1 MGSRFAARLALA
13 LAPAA
18 AVLASCGGLPSRGFE
33 SSGAGPAAP
42 SALGTLNLRASD
54 DPTVR
59 GARLVPANLDEARSW
74 GVESGGAVRAV
85 VAGLRLLS
93 SPGGAVVAADDRLP
107 ASPSSVVE
115 LPERLGGGF
124 VMALGTHLW
133 RSETWL
139 GIATP
144 SFTLSAPISELMVG
158 LDRLYLRA
166 GQGPLVAV
174 DPRTGASVDLGP
186 LPASPRVVSVAAL
199 DAWRAIA
206 VADLRGTL
214 VTVDAGSS
222 WRPVR
227 LPIEPARAAA
237 LAAPADAFAVGG
249 VDGSRTMQW
258 WEVLPDGQASWLAS
272 GASPPSAAAA
282 LERGTGNPLPNALPL
297 GSRSLEAAIED
308 GWPLTDGTVL
318 VARDGF
324 LVRVRLS
331 DGAVVETAANAFALN
346 PARCHPISLARPDDR
361 GAFGFVCGET
371 HGRTGVFRWDAETSR
386 LVELRRFDAPREVL
400 ASGNGALAVRG
411 PCARALDAR
420 GGDDALCVMTPNGN
434 WSELRVSGAAGTSA
448 NALEG
453 ARVVVLSN
461 GRVALIRPP
470 QAGDLSSGRLTLT
483 RGSTDTSA
491 STDVPLHMEPAA
503 PDLARVLRFG
513 VWMEGFEER
522 RPGVL
527 GGWIDAAGS
536 VLGVEIALDGEVR
549 VGEYIRDAG
558 SPIVSGRWGFGWAP
572 SGGGFE
578 TTDGGMI
585 WTKEIALPAPITE
598 SRVGR
603 DRSCGPVG
611 CVLAGWLRVGW
622 GVVEGPPERD
632 PPPARPR
639 AARRALNLTLD
650 CLDRAPTNASPGGD
664 GAAAVLSPGQ
674 GATRAG
680 APSRAPLRGLGSS
693 SLPGVVTEFRAFAG
707 RAGAPLRSGELG
719 LSIDVSHV
727 LDRGPRARALGRVQ
741 VWGPSSGDWDT
752 SGHWQ
757 VLWSPPWPSSSGSA
771 SDPRSSAVAPAPW
784 PSLEVAARTLGS
796 AVALPPAWSIVP
808 GDDSDHALI
817 IERRITLGGSSGGAG
832 GLLMLATLEADHA
845 PVDVHRS
852 GGEPWPDLQGA
863 VRAGGRWYVATSQ
876 GSGELAATVVWF
888 LDGTVAREI
897 GRVPRVAPEVSGPV
911 RLARRAGSAGPN
923 TAVGLVATGP
933 DADGGER
940 GASLWVSSFDPEAR
954 TFGDPEL
961 LAPADLSDRAVT
973 LCTGDDGG
981 WEIETAFPG
990 SIDVGVG
997 AAWRSRLQ
1005 AGLARL
1011 RISRGTACVDD
1022 VFGSTDAISAHA
1034 EEAFRRGLAPGA
1046 SPGGWGEGV
1055 RTITATVVT
1064 DRARAHLRCRI
1075 PSR

>member
-308 GWPLTDGTVL
+308 GWPLTDGTAL

-386 LVELRRFDAPREVL
+386 LVELRRFD
-400 ASGNGALAVRG
+400 
-411 PCARALDAR
+411 
-420 GGDDALCVMTPNGN
+420 
-434 WSELRVSGAAGTSA
+434 
-448 NALEG
+448 
-453 ARVVVLSN
+453 
-461 GRVALIRPP
+461 
-470 QAGDLSSGRLTLT
+470 
-483 RGSTDTSA
+483 
-491 STDVPLHMEPAA
+491 
-503 PDLARVLRFG
+503 
-513 VWMEGFEER
+513 
-522 RPGVL
+522 
-527 GGWIDAAGS
+527 
-536 VLGVEIALDGEVR
+536 
-549 VGEYIRDAG
+549 
-558 SPIVSGRWGFGWAP
+558 
-572 SGGGFE
+572 
-578 TTDGGMI
+578 
-585 WTKEIALPAPITE
+585 
-598 SRVGR
+598 
-603 DRSCGPVG
+603 
-611 CVLAGWLRVGW
+611 
-622 GVVEGPPERD
+622 
-632 PPPARPR
+632 
-639 AARRALNLTLD
+639 
-650 CLDRAPTNASPGGD
+650 
-664 GAAAVLSPGQ
+664 
-674 GATRAG
+674 
-680 APSRAPLRGLGSS
+680 
-693 SLPGVVTEFRAFAG
+693 
-707 RAGAPLRSGELG
+707 
-719 LSIDVSHV
+719 
-727 LDRGPRARALGRVQ
+727 
-741 VWGPSSGDWDT
+741 
-752 SGHWQ
+752 
-757 VLWSPPWPSSSGSA
+757 
-771 SDPRSSAVAPAPW
+771 
-784 PSLEVAARTLGS
+784 
-796 AVALPPAWSIVP
+796 
-808 GDDSDHALI
+808 
-817 IERRITLGGSSGGAG
+817 
-832 GLLMLATLEADHA
+832 
-845 PVDVHRS
+845 
-852 GGEPWPDLQGA
+852 
-863 VRAGGRWYVATSQ
+863 
-876 GSGELAATVVWF
+876 
-888 LDGTVAREI
+888 
-897 GRVPRVAPEVSGPV
+897 
-911 RLARRAGSAGPN
+911 
-923 TAVGLVATGP
+923 
-933 DADGGER
+933 
-940 GASLWVSSFDPEAR
+940 
-954 TFGDPEL
+954 
-961 LAPADLSDRAVT
+961 
-973 LCTGDDGG
+973 
-981 WEIETAFPG
+981 
-990 SIDVGVG
+990 
-997 AAWRSRLQ
+997 
-1005 AGLARL
+1005 
-1011 RISRGTACVDD
+1011 
-1022 VFGSTDAISAHA
+1022 
-1034 EEAFRRGLAPGA
+1034 
-1046 SPGGWGEGV
+1046 
-1055 RTITATVVT
+1055 
-1064 DRARAHLRCRI
+1064 
-1075 PSR
+1075 